1 MRLVPDDN
9 GARPDERHPG
19 VHVIKLFFLRQSKL
33 ECFPLAIL
41 SSLVLNIQERS
52 VGQLKG

>member
-9 GARPDERHPG
+9 GARPDERHPS
-19 VHVIKLFFLRQSKL
+19 VHVIKLLFLRQSKL